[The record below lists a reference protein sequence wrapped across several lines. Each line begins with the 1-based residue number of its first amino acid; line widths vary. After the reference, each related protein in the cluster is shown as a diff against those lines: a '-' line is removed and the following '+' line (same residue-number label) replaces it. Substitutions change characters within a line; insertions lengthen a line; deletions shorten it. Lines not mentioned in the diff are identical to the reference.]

1 MIKSRE
7 SQSISLSL
15 QGFSELCLH
24 WSLCSPLY
32 ESSLSFVPRM
42 LNLNSTSSRYPRK
55 KFGLPVKNIQKTRTL
70 PAPSMG
76 PSRTHMEIGDFELL
90 PGFGCCSQGGPPRF
104 PRQSVATESFPC
116 LTFLTRNCQNHTV
129 WSFKQLVPTYL
140 YFGICYLVT

>member
-24 WSLCSPLY
+24 CSVLTFIWIL
-32 ESSLSFVPRM
+32 SLSFVPRM
-42 LNLNSTSSRYPRK
+42 FNLNSTSSRYPRK
-55 KFGLPVKNIQKTRTL
+55 KFGLPVKNIQKARTL
-70 PAPSMG
+70 LAPSTG
-76 PSRTHMEIGDFELL
+76 PSCTHMEIGAFELL
-90 PGFGCCSQGGPPRF
+90 PGFGCCSQGAPPRF

-116 LTFLTRNCQNHTV
+116 LTFLTHNCQNHTV